1 MDIFRNGIPISWRND
16 RLATLEVHEDQ
27 GLMWV
32 RWGGVKYTFPPFDP
46 HTAPAFLVWISLRSW
61 FNVWDEYRRKVLP
74 FLSLYSPPHLRFIE
88 VRGLMWVKWKGV
100 NSFQFHPL
108 PLQPSSFEVYRGQG
122 VNVGGVKRCKFLSL
136 PSSPSPALL
145 LWSSSKSEVN
155 VMGEARRRK
164 VFFLPSSTSDTSA
177 ALFYFAGVAHPF
189 YLSLYLRSL
198 QLKGLGERCEL
209 FQWGRSQSHSRRQFC
224 CIACVKMWLTI
235 SSKLD
240 GYNGSTIR
248 NVRKS
253 RWDAGRRSGLLR
265 P

>member
-1 MDIFRNGIPISWRND
+1 VDIFRNGIPISWRND

-108 PLQPSSFEVYRGQG
+108 PLYSPPHLRFIEVRGLMWVGWKGVNSFPFHPLPLQPSSFEV
-122 VNVGGVKRCKFLSL
+122 
-136 PSSPSPALL
+136 
-145 LWSSSKSEVN
+145 
-155 VMGEARRRK
+155 
-164 VFFLPSSTSDTSA
+164 
-177 ALFYFAGVAHPF
+177 H
-189 YLSLYLRSL
+189 
-198 QLKGLGERCEL
+198 
-209 FQWGRSQSHSRRQFC
+209 
-224 CIACVKMWLTI
+224 
-235 SSKLD
+235 
-240 GYNGSTIR
+240 R
-248 NVRKS
+248 NQR
-253 RWDAGRRSGLLR
+253 LM
-265 P
+265 